1 MPPPVPEPPR
11 ALTKS
16 QKRNLLKRRSHKAL
30 KSSAKDLESQAF
42 DCALE
47 AVSLTKQL
55 KSSQLAADC
64 FAKNAD
70 VASTDKKIIQRTL
83 DNVTSKMVDQQR
95 KIKAQDKIIQSQ
107 EQTIASLQLQVHE
120 SARLER
126 TVSMERAAS
135 FVSDPRNQPH

>member
-1 MPPPVPEPPR
+1 MPPPVPESPR

-30 KSSAKDLESQAF
+30 KISAKDLESQAF

-55 KSSQLAADC
+55 KSSQLVADC

-70 VASTDKKIIQRTL
+70 IASTDKKIIQRTL
-83 DNVTSKMVDQQR
+83 DNVSSKMVDQQK

-107 EQTIASLQLQVHE
+107 AQTIASLQLRAQD

-126 TVSMERAAS
+126 TISMERAAS
-135 FVSDPRNQPH
+135 FVLDPKNQPH